1 MAKNQTDDPE
11 GIPSPDMMRA
21 VLENEIVA
29 LSKATDL
36 RLRELTGIVTAYVA
50 GEITPEE
57 MDKRY
62 QQYTHRWDEALPGVL
77 SARGMTDE
85 EIIHQIDDFPNHMKR
100 LLKEGP
106 TSRSK
111 GSSSRERG

>member
-11 GIPSPDMMRA
+11 GIPSPDIMRA

-57 MDKRY
+57 MNKRY
-62 QQYTHRWDEALPGVL
+62 QRYTHRWGEALPGVL
-77 SARGMTDE
+77 SARDMTDE
-85 EIIHQIDDFPNHMKR
+85 QIIAQIDNFPNELDR
-100 LLKEGP
+100 LLKRGP
-106 TSRSK
+106 RTSRSQE
-111 GSSSRERG
+111 SQSR